1 MREVALGPS
10 PATKGLPAYRAASGS
25 AGDGAV
31 EEGGDV
37 AAGAPAGKVG
47 HARDASDEGLLG
59 IDIDLLQTTSRQA
72 AGEVRH
78 MPTRKSTAPAA
89 PEGPDAPGAERAVQ
103 ATRDRAK
110 RKKIAP
116 AGLEAQGRVEETP
129 KARFEYN
136 PHLPPLLRFAD
147 EPAAADRPPQ
157 LLASLARREDLA
169 DKVQMIYIDPPNLTC
184 LMSGVQQA
192 PAHRNTG
199 DSELDRYVQLSQGS
213 RTSPREMAWAA
224 E

>member
-1 MREVALGPS
+1 
-10 PATKGLPAYRAASGS
+10 
-25 AGDGAV
+25 
-31 EEGGDV
+31 
-37 AAGAPAGKVG
+37 
-47 HARDASDEGLLG
+47 
-59 IDIDLLQTTSRQA
+59 
-72 AGEVRH
+72 

-89 PEGPDAPGAERAVQ
+89 PEGLDAPGAERAVQ
-103 ATRDRAK
+103 ATRHRAK
-110 RKKIAP
+110 RKNIPP